1 MRAEAPRKATTSS
14 QTSPRSHEEHSHA
27 SPPFKPQIQKFISF
41 RTLWVSENPEKTLS
55 HLKEILIFAPFQ
67 PISAP
72 LRPVRSATIVQP
84 PRCFQVLPGAAI
96 LSEERKPTRQATR
109 NEKKGSEA
117 ERKKGS
123 DKPTSPQKRG
133 TPLLL
138 AEYRRLSPHHKFA
151 PKNQQKVAWGGFEK
165 IFGKIFRWNVSGV
178 RKTPC
183 VSQRKGACLT
193 NENREISNLAMQIT
207 KNAQKHCLIT
217 ECKGM
222 EKESHLQG

>member
-1 MRAEAPRKATTSS
+1 M
-14 QTSPRSHEEHSHA
+14 
-27 SPPFKPQIQKFISF
+27 
-41 RTLWVSENPEKTLS
+41 
-55 HLKEILIFAPFQ
+55 
-67 PISAP
+67 
-72 LRPVRSATIVQP
+72 
-84 PRCFQVLPGAAI
+84 LPGAAI
-96 LSEERKPTRQATR
+96 LSEERKPTRNEGSREAGNTTR
-109 NEKKGSEA
+109 ERAACIDGASE

-165 IFGKIFRWNVSGV
+165 IFGKIFRGNVSGE

-207 KNAQKHCLIT
+207 KKRTKALLNNRVQRYGKGIT
-217 ECKGM
+217 FARVLDKICDTRYEFALLVLFVVF
-222 EKESHLQG
+222 ESGFLTAEEIVHPIGIG